1 MKGIINVIPEKYRNL
16 FTLVFGNSI
25 SAFLPILISPILTRL
40 FTENDFGELTLFIS
54 VIIIITSFS
63 TGRYHM
69 GILEAE
75 NESDSSKLA
84 ILSILISLL
93 IGSVTALLIWLLK
106 SSHISLQII
115 DDLGWAIYLLP
126 ATIVFISIFQVTQSV
141 LNRAKDYSA
150 ISTVKIV
157 KSGGISII
165 QLVTG
170 LVSFTPYGLVIGK
183 ALGELI
189 GSFYSIIDV
198 LRKSFVQIKDLSVN
212 QLLHVGRK
220 YKKYI
225 AANSPHS
232 LITAI
237 SGNVTPLILAVY
249 FSSEIV
255 GYYGLS
261 IRVSVLPV
269 MLISHA
275 FFQLFSREIVLKI
288 EQEADPYQYFKESTM
303 QIIKIGIVPF
313 LILLLFGPELFKL
326 VFGENWELS
335 GKFSQILTP
344 YLFTTFIVSPFT
356 FVPVLRNYHY
366 HALIIEIVS
375 MILKI
380 TMLLIGAQF
389 FDAITTI
396 WLFSGISTFVNI
408 ALYIWIRSLLLKV
421 KPSKV

>member
-1 MKGIINVIPEKYRNL
+1 ML
-16 FTLVFGNSI
+16 FR
-25 SAFLPILISPILTRL
+25 SP
-40 FTENDFGELTLFIS
+40 
-54 VIIIITSFS
+54 
-63 TGRYHM
+63 
-69 GILEAE
+69 
-75 NESDSSKLA
+75 
-84 ILSILISLL
+84 
-93 IGSVTALLIWLLK
+93 
-106 SSHISLQII
+106 
-115 DDLGWAIYLLP
+115 
-126 ATIVFISIFQVTQSV
+126 TIVFISLFQVTQSV
-141 LNRAKDYSA
+141 LNRAKDYLA
-150 ISTVKIV
+150 ISKVKIV

-165 QLVTG
+165 QLATG
-170 LVSFTPYGLVIGK
+170 LISFTSYGLVIGK
-183 ALGELI
+183 AFGEFI
-189 GSFYSIIDV
+189 GSIYSVIDIF
-198 LRKSFVQIKDLSVN
+198 RKSLVQIKQQSVK
-212 QLLHVGRK
+212 QIIQVGRK

-237 SGNVTPLILAVY
+237 SGNVTPLILAIY

-288 EQEADPYQYFKESTM
+288 EQDADPYQFFIESTI
-303 QIIKIGIVPF
+303 QIIKIGILPF
-313 LILLLFGPELFKL
+313 LILLLFGPEIFKL

-344 YLFTTFIVSPFT
+344 YLFTKFIVSPFA

-366 HALIIEIVS
+366 HALIIEIAS

-380 TMLLIGAQF
+380 IMLFIGAHY

-396 WLFSGISTFVNI
+396 WLFSIISTLLNI
-408 ALYIWIRSLLLKV
+408 VLYFWIRSLLLKV
-421 KPSKV
+421 KHSLT